1 MKSNYR
7 QQPIPGY
14 NKDNKEGVLATTPR
28 SSRENALQLYS
39 LGAPIAILRFYEL
52 VPF

>member
-7 QQPIPGY
+7 QQPIRGY

-28 SSRENALQLYS
+28 SSRENALQLYY
-39 LGAPIAILRFYEL
+39 LGAPMAILRYYDL
-52 VPF
+52 DPF